1 MLRLTIILA
10 TIAAALVGFGYLFYL
25 NPESVTVQLSHTMQ
39 WSAPLPLVLLAA
51 FSVGALL
58 TFAVAL
64 IRESRHAVLGWRS
77 QRGAQRSR
85 RQQTRKEH
93 GLGLSW
99 LGEHEKARSLLA
111 KALRD
116 RPDDLAAFL
125 LFARTFLDHGDYG
138 RALGVLQEGL
148 DRRGPDPKLLL
159 FLAEA
164 QRGVGDHRAAIG
176 TLERARQ
183 ADPTSP
189 RILTALRD
197 AYVAAGSWPD
207 AARVQEGYLLAT
219 REPRAH
225 ADAERRLVGMR
236 YQSAL
241 AVQDPAGRATELRTL
256 LRAFPDFEPAAVSLG
271 DVLVEMGQVR
281 PAERVWRRALARGA
295 RAGVLDRLERLLRGG
310 PRVKRLDSLTRR
322 LVQRRPDDGTARLF
336 RARQLIRDGRLD
348 EAGNELSQVP
358 PPWNSLPG
366 YHALLAELHVRRGAH
381 EDAVTAFRHALAAGA
396 VGAFHCR
403 VCDDEADEWRG
414 FCPACGSWSSYRSS
428 FELDGGKPDITS
440 VGSTGST
447 VSSAASVAPG
457 IAPAGR

>member
-10 TIAAALVGFGYLFYL
+10 TIAAALVGLGYLFYL
-25 NPESVTVQLSHTMQ
+25 NPEAVTVQLSRSTQ

-51 FSVGALL
+51 FSVGAAL

-77 QRGAQRSR
+77 QRGARRSR
-85 RQQTRKEH
+85 RQQVRKEH
-93 GLGLSW
+93 GLGLAW
-99 LGEHEKARSLLA
+99 LGEHDKARALLA

-125 LFARTFLDHGDYG
+125 LFARTFLDAGDYR
-138 RALGVLQEGL
+138 RALSVLQEGL

-164 QRGVGDHRAAIG
+164 QRGLGDHRAAVA

-183 ADPTSP
+183 SDPMSP

-207 AARVQEGYLLAT
+207 AARVQESYLLAT

-241 AVQDPAGRATELRTL
+241 AVQDASGRATELRTL

-348 EAGNELSQVP
+348 DAGNELSNVP
-358 PPWNSLPG
+358 EPWNSLPG

-396 VGAFHCR
+396 IGAFHCR
-403 VCDDEADEWRG
+403 VCDAEADEWRG
-414 FCPACGSWSSYRSS
+414 FCQSCGSWSSYRSS
-428 FELDGGKPDITS
+428 FELDGAVP
-440 VGSTGST
+440 ST
-447 VSSAASVAPG
+447 V
-457 IAPAGR
+457 PALPVR